1 MWWEDYGMTDQEYNL
16 YIENYLKNDKTQ
28 SAIMLIAPWG
38 MGKSYYIQNSLI
50 PYLEQTS
57 NKRCVVVSLYGLNDT
72 KEISKAIYFET
83 RIKDVGT
90 SDEKNPVRKI
100 FDKIIMKSACIK
112 KEKVQAGKIVGK
124 TIIKGALSVAGIDL
138 SLDDKDLEKL
148 YSSID
153 LTNYLII
160 LEDLERSSISI
171 KQVLG
176 FVNNLVEQ
184 DGAKVLLVANE
195 KEIKDV
201 KQITTKDSKGEEQSK
216 WVYTEETEEY
226 LAIKEKTVSD
236 TILYLCDYDD
246 AIESILNLYSESII
260 AHLLEGKAANGK
272 PLIVNEINMVM
283 ADVGDYN
290 LRSFIFACQKT
301 ADMFSNYTGEVDNEF
316 LKHVFLGNVAFALR
330 VKGNDDLKWE
340 KDISPNK
347 LGTSKYPL
355 YEFCKDYFKY
365 QEIDLDAINSSQ
377 NAFIEQSE
385 YEQKQREMN
394 SALSI
399 LYGFPTQEA
408 EILELAVKAVRNELK
423 SGESIPLV
431 QYGKLANY
439 LIAVK
444 NLLDH
449 PDVINEC
456 KEIML
461 ANMKK
466 DDKKDSKVLDRLKF
480 HDSFSFWESEQQE
493 EYNQFIAQMYSAFQE
508 NVFSWLTDEN
518 PIEYLIKVSDF
529 MCDREGDVRQE
540 KKFLENIDIEKLA
553 NGLEKA
559 TANQVSDFRRGIL
572 HVYDIANI
580 RSFLSDDKE
589 ALIELKVVVQKL
601 IDENKGKDK
610 VVRLQY
616 TWLSENIKKVIDN
629 Y

>member
-1 MWWEDYGMTDQEYNL
+1 MTDQEYNL
-16 YIENYLKNDKTQ
+16 YIENYLKNDKTK
-28 SAIMLIAPWG
+28 SAIMLTAPWG
-38 MGKSYYIQNSLI
+38 MGKSYYIQNCLI
-50 PYLEQTS
+50 PHLEQTTD
-57 NKRCVVVSLYGLNDT
+57 KKCVVVSLYGLNDT

-83 RIKDVGT
+83 RAKAVCAKN
-90 SDEKNPVRKI
+90 EKIQV
-100 FDKIIMKSACIK
+100 
-112 KEKVQAGKIVGK
+112 GKIVGK

-138 SLDDKDLEKL
+138 SLDDADLEKL

-153 LTNYLII
+153 ITNQLII

-195 KEIKDV
+195 KEIKDF
-201 KQITTKDSKGEEQSK
+201 KQITTKDNKGEEQSK

-226 LAIKEKTVSD
+226 LTIKEKTVSD

-246 AIESILNLYSESII
+246 AIESILNMYCESII
-260 AHLLEGKAANGK
+260 AHLLKTKNASGK
-272 PLIVNEINMVM
+272 PLIVNEIRMVM
-283 ADVGDYN
+283 ADVGEYN

-301 ADMFSNYTGEVDNEF
+301 ADMFSNYVDEVDNEF

-330 VKGNDDLKWE
+330 VKDNDDLKWE
-340 KDISPNK
+340 KNVSPNK

-355 YEFCKDYFKY
+355 YEFCKDYFIY
-365 QEIDLDAINSSQ
+365 QEIDMDAIKSSQ
-377 NAFIEQSE
+377 EAYIERSE

-399 LYGFPTQEA
+399 LYEFPTQEGGM
-408 EILELAVKAVRNELK
+408 LASAVEAVRNELK
-423 SGESIPLV
+423 SGDGIPLV

-444 NLLDH
+444 KLLDN
-449 PDVINEC
+449 PNIVNEC

-461 ANMKK
+461 ANMHK

-493 EYNQFIAQMYSAFQE
+493 EYNQFITQMSFAFQE
-508 NVFSWLTDEN
+508 NAFSWLTDEN
-518 PIEYLIKVSDF
+518 PIDYLVKLSDF
-529 MCDREGDVRQE
+529 MCDKENDVRQE
-540 KKFLENIDIEKLA
+540 KKFLKNIDTEKLSK
-553 NGLEKA
+553 GLENA
-559 TANQVSDFRRGIL
+559 TAKQISNFRRGIL
-572 HVYDIANI
+572 LVYDVANI
-580 RSFLSDDKE
+580 REFLPDDKD
-589 ALIELKVVVQKL
+589 ALTELKVAVQKL
-601 IDENKGKDK
+601 LDDNKVKDN

-616 TWLSENIKKVIDN
+616 TWLVDNIEKVID
-629 Y
+629 YY

>member
-1 MWWEDYGMTDQEYNL
+1 MTDQEYNL

-50 PYLEQTS
+50 PHLEQTS

-83 RIKDVGT
+83 RIKDIGT
-90 SDEKNPVRKI
+90 SDEKNPARKV
-100 FDKIIMKSACIK
+100 FDKIVMKSACIK

-124 TIIKGALSVAGIDL
+124 TIIKGALSLAGIDL

-153 LTNYLII
+153 LTNYLLI

-201 KQITTKDSKGEEQSK
+201 KQIITKNSKGEEQSK
-216 WVYTEETEEY
+216 RVYTEETEEY

-236 TILYLCDYDD
+236 TILYLCNYDD

-260 AHLLEGKAANGK
+260 ARLLEDKNANGK

-316 LKHVFLGNVAFALR
+316 LMHVFLGNVAFALR

-340 KDISPNK
+340 KDVSPNK

-365 QEIDLDAINSSQ
+365 QEIDLDAIKSSQ
-377 NAFIEQSE
+377 DAYIERKE

-399 LYGFPTQEA
+399 LYDFPTQKE
-408 EILELAVKAVRNELK
+408 EILALAIEMVRDELK
-423 SGESIPLV
+423 TGDIIPLV

-439 LIAVK
+439 LIIVK
-444 NLLDH
+444 KLLENSEIID
-449 PDVINEC
+449 EC
-456 KEIML
+456 KSIML
-461 ANMKK
+461 ANMQK
-466 DDKKDSKVLDRLKF
+466 DVKKDSKVLDGLRF
-480 HDSFSFWESEQQE
+480 HDSFNFWESEQQA
-493 EYNQFIAQMYSAFQE
+493 EYNQFTAQMSSVFQE
-508 NVFSWLTDEN
+508 SPFSCLEN
-518 PIEYLIKVSDF
+518 EEPIVYLEKVSDL
-529 MCDREGDVRQE
+529 MSDREGNVRHGR
-540 KKFLENIDIEKLA
+540 KFLKSVDREKISK
-553 NGLEKA
+553 GLEIA
-559 TANQVSDFRRGIL
+559 TAKQVSNFRRGIL
-572 HVYDIANI
+572 SIYDVVNI
-580 RSFLSDDKE
+580 RDFLPEDKD
-589 ALIELKVVVQKL
+589 ALIELKEVVQKL
-601 IDENKGKDK
+601 LDDGKGEDK
-610 VVRLQY
+610 VIRLQY
-616 TWLSENIKKVIDN
+616 TWLLGNLKKVLEN

>member
-1 MWWEDYGMTDQEYNL
+1 MTNQEYNL

-38 MGKSYYIQNSLI
+38 MGKSYYIHNSLI
-50 PYLEQTS
+50 PHLEQTTD
-57 NKRCVVVSLYGLNDT
+57 KKCVVVSLYGLSDT

-83 RIKDVGT
+83 RAKAACVK
-90 SDEKNPVRKI
+90 SEK
-100 FDKIIMKSACIK
+100 A
-112 KEKVQAGKIVGK
+112 QAGKIVGK

-138 SLDDKDLEKL
+138 SLDDADLEKL

-153 LTNYLII
+153 LTNQLII

-176 FVNNLVEQ
+176 FVNHLVEQ

-216 WVYTEETEEY
+216 WVYTEETQEY

-236 TILYLCDYDD
+236 TILYLCDYDN

-260 AHLLEGKAANGK
+260 AHLLEGKTANGK

-301 ADMFSNYTGEVDNEF
+301 ADMFSNYADDVDNEF

-365 QEIDLDAINSSQ
+365 QEIDLGAIKSSQ

-385 YEQKQREMN
+385 YEQKQRETN

-399 LYGFPTQEA
+399 LYDFPTQKEEVLA
-408 EILELAVKAVRNELK
+408 LAVQTVRDELK
-423 SGESIPLV
+423 TGDSIPLV

-466 DDKKDSKVLDRLKF
+466 NDKKDSKVLDRLKF
-480 HDSFSFWESEQQE
+480 HDSFGFWESEQQE
-493 EYNQFIAQMYSAFQE
+493 EYNQFTTQMSSAFQE
-508 NVFSWLTDEN
+508 HAFSWLTDEN
-518 PIEYLIKVSDF
+518 PVEYLIKVSDF
-529 MCDREGDVRQE
+529 MCDRESDVRQE
-540 KKFLENIDIEKLA
+540 KKFLENIDIEKLVK
-553 NGLEKA
+553 GLEKA
-559 TANQVSDFRRGIL
+559 TANQVSNFRRGIL
-572 HVYDIANI
+572 RVYDIANI
-580 RSFLSDDKE
+580 RSFLPDDKE
-589 ALIELKVVVQKL
+589 TLIELKVAVQKL
-601 IDENKGKDK
+601 IDDNKGIDK

-616 TWLSENIKKVIDN
+616 TWLSENIKKAIDN

>member
-1 MWWEDYGMTDQEYNL
+1 MTDQEYNL

-28 SAIMLIAPWG
+28 SAIMLTAPWG
-38 MGKSYYIQNSLI
+38 MGKSYYIQNCLI
-50 PYLEQTS
+50 PYLEQTTD
-57 NKRCVVVSLYGLNDT
+57 KKCVVVSLYGLHDT

-83 RIKDVGT
+83 RAKTACV
-90 SDEKNPVRKI
+90 KNK
-100 FDKIIMKSACIK
+100 
-112 KEKVQAGKIVGK
+112 KVQAGKIVGK

-138 SLDDKDLEKL
+138 SLDDADLEKL

-153 LTNYLII
+153 LTNQLII

-195 KEIKDV
+195 KEIKNF
-201 KQITTKDSKGEEQSK
+201 KQIATKDKKGEEQSK

-226 LAIKEKTVSD
+226 LTIKEKTVSD
-236 TILYLCDYDD
+236 TILYLCDYDKT
-246 AIESILNLYSESII
+246 IESILNLYLESKIVRLI
-260 AHLLEGKAANGK
+260 EPKNASGR
-272 PLIVNEINMVM
+272 PLIVNEIRMVM

-290 LRSFIFACQKT
+290 LRSFIYACQKT
-301 ADMFSNYTGEVDNEF
+301 ADIFSNYTYELDDEF
-316 LKHVFLGNVAFALR
+316 LKQVFLGNVAFSLR
-330 VKGNDDLKWE
+330 VKDNDDLKWKE
-340 KDISPNK
+340 NASPNK
-347 LGTSKYPL
+347 LGTSKYPV
-355 YEFCKDYFKY
+355 YEFCKEYIRY
-365 QEIDLDAINSSQ
+365 QELSPDAIKSSQ
-377 NAFIEQSE
+377 DAYIERKE

-399 LYGFPTQEA
+399 LYDFPTQKE
-408 EILELAVKAVRNELK
+408 EIIALAVETVRDELK
-423 SGESIPLV
+423 AGDSIPLV

-444 NLLDH
+444 NLLDN

-461 ANMKK
+461 ANMQK

-493 EYNQFIAQMYSAFQE
+493 EYNQFITQMSFAFQE
-508 NVFSWLTDEN
+508 NAFSWLIDEN
-518 PIEYLIKVSDF
+518 PVEYLIKVSDF
-529 MCDREGDVRQE
+529 MCERERDVRQE
-540 KKFLENIDIEKLA
+540 KKFLENIDIEKLVK
-553 NGLEKA
+553 GLEKA
-559 TANQVSDFRRGIL
+559 TANQVSDCRRGIL

-580 RSFLSDDKE
+580 RSFLPDDKE
-589 ALIELKVVVQKL
+589 ALVELKVAVQKL

-616 TWLSENIKKVIDN
+616 MWLSENIKKVVDN

>member
-1 MWWEDYGMTDQEYNL
+1 MSGEDYSMTDQEYNL

-50 PYLEQTS
+50 PHLEQTTD
-57 NKRCVVVSLYGLNDT
+57 KKCVVVSLYGLSDT

-83 RIKDVGT
+83 RAKAACVK
-90 SDEKNPVRKI
+90 SEK
-100 FDKIIMKSACIK
+100 A
-112 KEKVQAGKIVGK
+112 QAGKIVGK
-124 TIIKGALSVAGIDL
+124 TIIKGALSVVGIDL
-138 SLDDKDLEKL
+138 SLDDADLEKL

-153 LTNYLII
+153 LTNQLII

-236 TILYLCDYDD
+236 TILYLCDYDN

-260 AHLLEGKAANGK
+260 AHLLEGKTANGK

-301 ADMFSNYTGEVDNEF
+301 ADMFSDYTGEIDNEF

-365 QEIDLDAINSSQ
+365 QEIDLDAIKSSQ

-408 EILELAVKAVRNELK
+408 EILELAVEAVRNELK

-461 ANMKK
+461 VNMKR

-493 EYNQFIAQMYSAFQE
+493 EYNQFIAQMSSAFQE
-508 NVFSWLTDEN
+508 NAFLWLTDEN
-518 PIEYLIKVSDF
+518 PVEYLIKVSDF
-529 MCDREGDVRQE
+529 MSDRESDVRQE
-540 KKFLENIDIEKLA
+540 KKFLENIDIEKLVK
-553 NGLEKA
+553 GLEKA

-580 RSFLSDDKE
+580 RSYLPDDKE
-589 ALIELKVVVQKL
+589 ALIELKVAVQKL